1 MGDSMDEN
9 IKKLFS
15 KMELEDTYYSYF
27 EEAKLKKIIGN
38 KEKDAYTFIIEIN
51 NILPVELYKHFIDK
65 LKLAYEDID
74 SVVVAFDVQ
83 NTDTSLVR
91 DYFIYLMKR
100 YATKCPVFETFID
113 NDVRIDNQTLI
124 IDANNGRF
132 HFRQDNGIG

>member
-1 MGDSMDEN
+1 MDEN

-83 NTDTSLVR
+83 NIDTRLVR
-91 DYFIYLMKR
+91 D
-100 YATKCPVFETFID
+100 
-113 NDVRIDNQTLI
+113 
-124 IDANNGRF
+124 
-132 HFRQDNGIG
+132 